1 MKHHRRWTVVI
12 LGLVASLAWAQP
24 DFSDVVIE
32 TVPVTDNVYMLTG
45 AGGSIGVSVGQDGI
59 LIVDDQF
66 APLADRIRTA
76 LTELNPGDLEFVLN
90 THWHGDHTGGNEIF
104 GETSHIIAHTN
115 VRKRLAT
122 PQQIRGRA
130 IEPKPSQALP
140 VVTFDDSLSVHF
152 NGEEIKAVHF
162 PHGHTDG
169 DAVVFFTKSNVVHM
183 GDMFWTAR
191 FPFVDLEAGG
201 SVQGLTKNVAAVIA
215 KLPEGV
221 KVIPGHGTLSTLDD
235 VKVYHRMLVE
245 TTAIVQK
252 RIEAGMSLEK
262 IQEEGLPE
270 TWDSWGSGYID
281 TDSWLETLHQSLTAD

>member
-1 MKHHRRWTVVI
+1 MKHYRRWTVFI
-12 LGLVASLAWAQP
+12 LGLVASVAWAQP

-32 TVPVTDNVYMLTG
+32 TVPVTGNVYMLTG
-45 AGGSIGVSVGQDGI
+45 AGGSIGVSVGKDGI

-66 APLADRIRTA
+66 APLADRIRAA
-76 LTELNPGDLEFVLN
+76 LAELNPGEVEFVLN

-130 IEPKPSQALP
+130 IEPKPPQALP
-140 VVTFDDSLSVHF
+140 VVTFDESLSVHF

-162 PHGHTDG
+162 PRGHTDG
-169 DAVVFFTKSNVVHM
+169 DAVVFFTKSKVVHM
-183 GDMFWTAR
+183 GDLFWTAR

-201 SVQGLTKNVAAVIA
+201 SVQGLTENVAAVIA
-215 KLPEGV
+215 KLPEDV

-235 VKVYHRMLVE
+235 VKAYHGMLVE
-245 TTAIVQK
+245 TTSIVQK
-252 RIEAGMSLEK
+252 RIDAGMSLDK

-270 TWDSWGSGYID
+270 KWDSWGSGYID
-281 TDSWLETLHQSLTAD
+281 TNTWLETLHESLTAD

>member
-1 MKHHRRWTVVI
+1 MKHHRRWTVVV

-32 TVPVTDNVYMLTG
+32 TVPVTGNVYMLTG
-45 AGGSIGVSVGQDGI
+45 AGGSIGVSVGLWDSVGEFLQ
-59 LIVDDQF
+59 LVPC
-66 APLADRIRTA
+66 AV
-76 LTELNPGDLEFVLN
+76 ELEFVLN

-115 VRKRLAT
+115 VRERLST
-122 PQQIRGRA
+122 PQQIRGSA
-130 IEPKPSQALP
+130 IEPEPPQALP
-140 VVTFDDSLSVHF
+140 VITFDESLSVHF

-169 DAVVFFTKSNVVHM
+169 DAIIFFTKSNVVHM
-183 GDMFWTAR
+183 GDTFWTAR

-201 SVQGLTKNVAAVIA
+201 SIQGLTKNIAAVIA
-215 KLPEGV
+215 KLPADV

-235 VKVYHRMLVE
+235 VKAYHGMLVE
-245 TTAIVQK
+245 TTAIVQT
-252 RIEAGMSLEK
+252 RIDAGMSLEK

-270 TWDSWGSGYID
+270 KWDSWGSGYID
-281 TDSWLETLHQSLTAD
+281 TPTWLETLHQSLTAE